1 MSSSFDIPE
10 EEPDDA
16 LSELAAEREAHAGTR
31 ARLKLLER
39 TLLHFVP
46 RDLISFLGK
55 SSLIDVELGDQIEK
69 TMSVVFTDIR
79 DFTQLSESMT
89 PQQTFNMINSY
100 LSVMNPVVSAHRGI
114 IDKYMGDA
122 IMALFPT
129 AADDALTAA
138 LGMLSRLDEY
148 NAGRERAAY
157 APIRIG
163 IGVNTGLLMLGV
175 IGGGN
180 RMEGTVISHAVNLA
194 SRLQTLTKTYG
205 TPLLISE
212 HTLYSLAEP
221 EKFLVRHL
229 GRVKV
234 AYKTHPESIYEVFN
248 HDAAPVREKKAA
260 TLKKFEE
267 ALAYYHTRAISRAKP
282 MLEEIL
288 RDNPDDMPARVYLQ
302 RCADYLLTGLCAGSE
317 ELTGE
322 IIWDKKCELGIDEI
336 DSQHKESL
344 SLIGRLYEAVTTG
357 SERPVISQLIQNLD
371 TSINAHFE
379 LEEKLM
385 RDYHYPFSADH
396 IAQHNAFVNFFKRLC
411 RDIEAAID
419 DPMYLGFRINL
430 FLADWLLNHS
440 NRDDR
445 HLGRFLNERGLFKS
459 VLPHS

>member
-1 MSSSFDIPE
+1 MSSSFDILWDT
-10 EEPDDA
+10 PDDA
-16 LSELAAEREAHAGTR
+16 AVPELTAEREAHAGTR

-55 SSLIDVELGDQIEK
+55 VSLLDVELGDQVEK
-69 TMSVVFTDIR
+69 NMSVMFTDIR
-79 DFTQLSESMT
+79 DFTFLSESMS

-100 LSVMNPVVSAHRGI
+100 LSVMNPVVSAHHGI

-138 LGMLSRLDEY
+138 LSMLSRLDEY
-148 NAGRERAAY
+148 NAGRERATY

-163 IGVNTGLLMLGV
+163 IGINTGLLMLGV

-180 RMEGTVISHAVNLA
+180 RMEGTVLGHTVNLA

-212 HTLYSLAEP
+212 HTLYSLSEP

-248 HDAAPVREKKAA
+248 HDEPQIRDKKAR

-267 ALAYYHTRAISRAKP
+267 ALAYYHTRAVTRAQP
-282 MLEEIL
+282 ILEEIV
-288 RDNPDDMPARVYLQ
+288 RDNPDDIPAKVYLQ
-302 RCADYLLTGLCAGSE
+302 RCADYLLTGMYVGSE
-317 ELTGE
+317 EFTGE
-322 IIWDKKCELGIDEI
+322 LAWGDKYKLGIDEI
-336 DSQHKESL
+336 DSQHEETFS
-344 SLIGRLYEAVTTG
+344 
-357 SERPVISQLIQNLD
+357 VISQLHEVVANGSDPAARSALLLTLKNQIQV
-371 TSINAHFE
+371 HFDF
-379 LEEKLM
+379 EEKLM
-385 RDYHYPFSADH
+385 REHHYPFAADH
-396 IAQHNAFVNFFKRLC
+396 VAQHNSYKKFFAKLSGE
-411 RDIEAAID
+411 IEANVD
-419 DPMYLGFRINL
+419 DPLYLGFRIKL

-445 HLGRFLNERGLFKS
+445 HLGRFLNERGVFK
-459 VLPHS
+459 PR

>member
-1 MSSSFDIPE
+1 MSSSFDMTD
-10 EEPDDA
+10 EEPADA
-16 LSELAAEREAHAGTR
+16 LKELADEREAHAGTR

-39 TLLHFVP
+39 TLMHFVP

-55 SSLIDVELGDQIEK
+55 ASLIDVKLGDHVEK

-79 DFTQLSESMT
+79 DFTSLSESIT
-89 PQQTFNMINSY
+89 PQQTFDMINSY
-100 LSVMNPVVSAHRGI
+100 LSVMNPVISAHRGI

-129 AADDALTAA
+129 TADDALTAA
-138 LGMLSRLDEY
+138 LAMLARLTEY
-148 NAGRERAAY
+148 NSGRKRAAY

-221 EKFLVRHL
+221 DKFQYRYL

-248 HDAAPVREKKAA
+248 HDQPHIRELKIQ
-260 TLKKFEE
+260 TLEKFDK
-267 ALAYYHTRAISRAKP
+267 ALAYYHTRQVQRAQN
-282 MLEEIL
+282 MLEEIV
-288 RDNPDDMPARVYLQ
+288 RINPDDLPAKVYLQ
-302 RCADYLLTGLCAGSE
+302 RCANHLLSGVYEGSE
-317 ELTGE
+317 EFTGDVAWSHE
-322 IIWDKKCELGIDEI
+322 YQLGNDIIDGQHQETLLLLG
-336 DSQHKESL
+336 K
-344 SLIGRLYEAVTTG
+344 LYDAVTTG
-357 SERPVISQLIQNLD
+357 ASPGEISEMMLVLKEQIKG
-371 TSINAHFE
+371 HFDYQ
-379 LEEKLM
+379 EKLM
-385 RDYHYPFSADH
+385 HDIHYPFAADH
-396 IAQHNAFVNFFKRLC
+396 IAQHKAYMKFFIRLK
-411 RDIEAAID
+411 DEAASNMD
-419 DPMYLGFRINL
+419 DPWHFGFRIKL

-445 HLGRFLNERGLFKS
+445 HFNRFLNEQGILNA
-459 VLPHS
+459 H

>member
-1 MSSSFDIPE
+1 MIPSFDIPE
-10 EEPDDA
+10 EEPADP
-16 LSELAAEREAHAGTR
+16 LSELIAEREAHAGTR

-55 SSLIDVELGDQIEK
+55 ASLLDIELGDQVEK

-79 DFTQLSESMT
+79 DFTSLSESMS

-100 LSVMNPVVSAHRGI
+100 LSVMNPVISTHRGI

-122 IMALFPT
+122 IMALFPI
-129 AADDALTAA
+129 AADDALNSA
-138 LGMLSRLDEY
+138 LSMLARLDEY

-157 APIRIG
+157 TPIRIG

-248 HDAAPVREKKAA
+248 HDAPNIREQKIR

-267 ALAYYHTRAISRAKP
+267 ALAYYHTRAVSRAKP
-282 MLEEIL
+282 MLEEIV
-288 RDNPDDMPARVYLQ
+288 RDNPDDVPARVYLQ
-302 RCADYLLTGLCAGSE
+302 RCSDYLITGLYTGSE
-317 ELTGE
+317 EVIGEVAWSEKYQIGIGE
-322 IIWDKKCELGIDEI
+322 IDAQHREL
-336 DSQHKESL
+336 L
-344 SLIGRLYEAVTTG
+344 SLTNKLHEAVASG
-357 SERPVISQLIQNLD
+357 AEHAAISALLH
-371 TSINAHFE
+371 TLEINVHEHFDF
-379 LEEKLM
+379 EEKLM
-385 RDYHYPFSADH
+385 REHHYPFATDH
-396 IAQHNAFVNFFKRLC
+396 IALHNAYKNYSFKLHSE
-411 RDIEAAID
+411 IEANTD
-419 DPMYLGFRINL
+419 DPQYIAFRINL
-430 FLADWLLNHS
+430 FLADWLLNHF

-445 HLGRFLNERGLFKS
+445 HLGRFLHERGLFQS
-459 VLPHS
+459 A

>member
-1 MSSSFDIPE
+1 MNSSFDILWDT
-10 EEPDDA
+10 PDDA
-16 LSELAAEREAHAGTR
+16 LPELTAEREAHAGTR

-55 SSLIDVELGDQIEK
+55 VSLLDVELGDQVEK
-69 TMSVVFTDIR
+69 NMSVMFTDIR
-79 DFTQLSESMT
+79 DFTALSESMT

-100 LSVMNPVVSAHRGI
+100 LSVMNPVVSAQHGI

-138 LGMLSRLDEY
+138 LSMLSRLDEY
-148 NAGRERAAY
+148 NSGRERAAY

-163 IGVNTGLLMLGV
+163 IGINTGLLMLGV

-180 RMEGTVISHAVNLA
+180 RMEGTVLGHTVNLA

-205 TPLLISE
+205 TPLLVSE
-212 HTLYSLAEP
+212 HTLYSLSEP

-248 HDAAPVREKKAA
+248 HDAPHIREQKVRS
-260 TLKKFEE
+260 LKKFEE
-267 ALAYYHTRAISRAKP
+267 ALTYYHTRAVARAQP
-282 MLEEIL
+282 MLEEIV
-288 RDNPDDMPARVYLQ
+288 RDNPDDIPAKVYLQ
-302 RCADYLLTGLCAGSE
+302 RCADYLLTGLYVDSE
-317 ELTGE
+317 DFTGE
-322 IIWDKKCELGIDEI
+322 LVWDDTYRLGIAEI
-336 DSQHKESL
+336 DNQHEEIFST
-344 SLIGRLYEAVTTG
+344 IG
-357 SERPVISQLIQNLD
+357 QLHEVVANGNDPAASSALLLKLDDQIQ
-371 TSINAHFE
+371 AHFDF
-379 LEEKLM
+379 EEKLM
-385 RDYHYPFSADH
+385 RDHHYPFAADH
-396 IAQHNAFVNFFKRLC
+396 IAQHNSYKKFFAKVSGE
-411 RDIEAAID
+411 IEADVD
-419 DPMYLGFRINL
+419 DPVYLGFRINL

-445 HLGRFLNERGLFKS
+445 HMSRFLNDRGAFK
-459 VLPHS
+459 PR

>member
-1 MSSSFDIPE
+1 MNSSFDIPE
-10 EEPDDA
+10 DNITDA
-16 LSELAAEREAHAGTR
+16 QSELAAEREAHAGTR

-46 RDLISFLGK
+46 RDLMSFLGK
-55 SSLIDVELGDQIEK
+55 SSLIDVELGDQVEK

-79 DFTQLSESMT
+79 DFTSLSESMT
-89 PQQTFNMINSY
+89 PQQTFDMINSY
-100 LSVMNPVVSAHRGI
+100 LSVMNPVVSAHHGI

-129 AADDALTAA
+129 AADDALNAA
-138 LGMLSRLDEY
+138 LSMLARLDEY

-248 HDAAPVREKKAA
+248 HDSPQIREQKSR

-267 ALAYYHTRAISRAKP
+267 ALACYHTRAVARAQP
-282 MLEEIL
+282 MLEEIV
-288 RDNPDDMPARVYLQ
+288 RDNPGDMPARVYLQ
-302 RCADYLLTGLCAGSE
+302 RCVDFLKTGLYAGSE
-317 ELTGE
+317 EFTGE
-322 IIWDKKCELGIDEI
+322 VAWGCEYELGHEEIDGQHQGMIDSLGRLHDLVMEGRDKKAISEL
-336 DSQHKESL
+336 
-344 SLIGRLYEAVTTG
+344 LIELENTIH
-357 SERPVISQLIQNLD
+357 E
-371 TSINAHFE
+371 HFQF
-379 LEEKLM
+379 EEKLM
-385 RDYHYPFSADH
+385 HDYHYPFATDH
-396 IAQHNAFVNFFKRLC
+396 IAQHNSYKNFFFKLKKE
-411 RDIEAAID
+411 IETND
-419 DPMYLGFRINL
+419 GDPWYIGFRIKL
-430 FLADWLLNHS
+430 SLADWLLNHT

-445 HLGRFLNERGLFKS
+445 HLGRFLNERGAFKH
-459 VLPHS
+459 P

>member
-1 MSSSFDIPE
+1 MSHSFDIPE
-10 EEPDDA
+10 ENPENA

-55 SSLIDVELGDQIEK
+55 ASLIDVELGDQIEK

-79 DFTQLSESMT
+79 DFTSLSESMT
-89 PQQTFNMINSY
+89 PQQTFDMINSY
-100 LSVMNPVVSAHRGI
+100 LSVMNPVIRTHHGI

-138 LGMLSRLDEY
+138 LSMLARLDEY

-212 HTLYSLAEP
+212 HTLYSLSEP
-221 EKFLVRHL
+221 EKFSVRHL

-248 HDAAPVREKKAA
+248 QDAPEVREQKSR
-260 TLKKFEE
+260 TVRKFEE
-267 ALAYYHTRAISRAKP
+267 ALACYHTRNVARAQP
-282 MLEEIL
+282 MLDEIV
-288 RDNPDDMPARVYLQ
+288 RDNPADIPAKVYLQ
-302 RCADYLLTGLCAGSE
+302 RCADFMETGVYAGSE
-317 ELTGE
+317 EFIGE
-322 IIWDKKCELGIDEI
+322 AAWSREYELGHDVID
-336 DSQHKESL
+336 DQHQTLMGIIEKL
-344 SLIGRLYEAVTTG
+344 HEAVTTVHD
-357 SERPVISQLIQNLD
+357 RTT
-371 TSINAHFE
+371 TSALMLTLENNVREHFE
-379 LEEKLM
+379 LEEQLM
-385 RDYHYPFSADH
+385 HDYHYPFAADH
-396 IAQHNAFVNFFKRLC
+396 IAQHNSYKKFFHKLREE
-411 RDIEAAID
+411 IETHVG
-419 DPMYLGFRINL
+419 DPWYLGFRIKL

-445 HLGRFLNERGLFKS
+445 HLSRFLNDRG
-459 VLPHS
+459 VLNPR